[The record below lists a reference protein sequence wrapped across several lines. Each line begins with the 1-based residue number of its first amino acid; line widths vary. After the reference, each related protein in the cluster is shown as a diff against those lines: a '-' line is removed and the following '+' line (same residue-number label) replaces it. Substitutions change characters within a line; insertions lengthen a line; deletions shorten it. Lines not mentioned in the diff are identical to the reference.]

1 MKLTTIIAI
10 FLLLMTFGCKENSRN
25 SSGENSVHFS
35 SENLG
40 MPVGLHF
47 FENEYHLFY
56 KYAENDSMNGLGH
69 LVSEDLV
76 SWEET
81 TPAFEFTSEE
91 QFTSASIVRDWNNSS
106 GLGNEDNVILAYVL
120 KKDILSVSYSYD
132 LGESWKN
139 WVENINLDAPVI
151 GVNDFKVIWNEDAQK
166 WILVLLI
173 DYDVE
178 FYASDDLRNWEF
190 QSKFDSES
198 TVKKG
203 TWAGVEFFPVEYKET
218 TEIKWCLAISTTEGA
233 KNEGL
238 GTQYFVGNFNDLQ
251 FSTTDDVKW
260 MDGGT
265 DYYSPVVL
273 SDYLLLNKT
282 PYSIA
287 KINKNPSLTLAR
299 SLFLIKR
306 YNEYFIT
313 SKPVKEINQLKHKT
327 KQLAAQEFE
336 GKLNIKQRQQLPL
349 EISLT
354 FDLNNRIYLDFAE
367 VFGVTFENENQDK
380 LIVGYHNERR
390 YFFIAFNNEIVFT
403 PCVIEQREVEIQLI
417 VNDSSLELFVMDG
430 FISMTKS
437 YSTETILN
445 QLSLFTEG
453 GKIALK
459 GADLT
464 ELEGIR

>member
-1 MKLTTIIAI
+1 MVTV
-10 FLLLMTFGCKENSRN
+10 GCKENSRN
-25 SSGENSVHFS
+25 SLGKSSVLYS

-40 MPVGLHF
+40 TPVAMHL

-56 KYAENDSMNGLGH
+56 RYAENDSINGLGH
-69 LVSEDLV
+69 LVSDDLL

-81 TPAFEFTSEE
+81 TPAFEFSSQE
-91 QFTSASIVRDWNNSS
+91 QFKSASIVRDWNNNS
-106 GLGNEDNVILAYVL
+106 GLGNENTIILAYVL
-120 KKDILSVSYSYD
+120 KKDILSVLYSTD
-132 LGESWKN
+132 LGKSWQN
-139 WVENINLDAPVI
+139 WIENINLEAPVV
-151 GVNDFKVIWNEDAQK
+151 GVNDLKVTWNEDAQK
-166 WILVLLI
+166 WILVLLK
-173 DYDVE
+173 DYGVE
-178 FYASDDLRNWEF
+178 FYASNDLRNWTF
-190 QSKFDSES
+190 QSQFDSES

-203 TWAGVEFFPVEYKET
+203 MWTGVEFFPIEYKET

-251 FSTTDDVKW
+251 FYSSNDVKW

-287 KINKNPSLTLAR
+287 KIDKDPSLTLAR

-313 SKPVKEINQLKHKT
+313 SEPVKEIDQLKHKT
-327 KQLAAQEFE
+327 KQLAGQEFQ
-336 GKLNIKQRQQLPL
+336 GKLNIKQTQQLPL
-349 EISLT
+349 EMNLT

-367 VFGVTFENENQDK
+367 VFGITLENENQDK
-380 LIVGYHNERR
+380 LMVGYHNERR
-390 YFFIAFNNEIVFT
+390 YFFIAFNNEIVFA
-403 PCVIEQREVEIQLI
+403 PCVIEQPEVEMKLI
-417 VNDSSLELFVMDG
+417 INESSVELFAMDG

-437 YSTETILN
+437 YSSETILN

-453 GKIALK
+453 GKITLK
-459 GADLT
+459 NGTVCKLT
-464 ELEGIR
+464 SIN

>member
-1 MKLTTIIAI
+1 
-10 FLLLMTFGCKENSRN
+10 MTFGCKENSRN
-25 SSGENSVHFS
+25 SSGKNSVHFS
-35 SENLG
+35 SKNLG
-40 MPVGLHF
+40 MPVNLHF

-56 KYAENDSMNGLGH
+56 RYAENDSMNGLGH

-81 TPAFEFTSEE
+81 TPVFELTSEE

-106 GLGNEDNVILAYVL
+106 GLGNENTIILAYVL
-120 KKDILSVSYSYD
+120 KEDILSASYSTD
-132 LGESWKN
+132 LGKSWKN

-151 GVNDFKVIWNEDAQK
+151 GVNDIKVTWNEDAQK
-166 WILVLLI
+166 WVLVLLK
-173 DYDVE
+173 DYVVE
-178 FYASDDLRNWEF
+178 FHASDDLRNWEF
-190 QSKFDSES
+190 QSQFDSES

-203 TWAGVEFFPVEYKET
+203 MWTGVEFFPIEYKET

-251 FSTTDDVKW
+251 FHTTDDVKW

-287 KINKNPSLTLAR
+287 KIDKNPSLTLAR
-299 SLFLIKR
+299 SLFLVKR
-306 YNEYFIT
+306 YNESFIT
-313 SKPVKEINQLKHKT
+313 STPVKEIDQLKHKT
-327 KQLAAQEFE
+327 KQLAGQEFE
-336 GKLNIKQRQQLPL
+336 GKLNIKQTQQLPL
-349 EISLT
+349 EISLI
-354 FDLNNRIYLDFAE
+354 FELNNRIYLDFAE
-367 VFGVTFENENQDK
+367 VFGVIFENENQDK
-380 LIVGYHNERR
+380 LVVGYHNERR
-390 YFFIAFNNEIVFT
+390 YFFIAFNNEIVFA
-403 PCVIEQREVEIQLI
+403 PCVIEQPEVEIKLI
-417 VNDSSLELFVMDG
+417 VNESSVELFALDG

-437 YSTETILN
+437 YSSETILN

-453 GKIALK
+453 GKITLK
-459 GADLT
+459 NGMVCQLSS
-464 ELEGIR
+464 IN

>member
-1 MKLTTIIAI
+1 MKPTTIVAI
-10 FLLLMTFGCKENSRN
+10 LLLLVTFGCKKNGLN
-25 SSGENSVHFS
+25 SSGKKSVSFS
-35 SENLG
+35 SANLG
-40 MPVGLHF
+40 TTVDLHF

-56 KYAENDSMNGLGH
+56 KYAENDSIDGLGH
-69 LVSEDLV
+69 LISDNLL

-81 TPAFEFTSEE
+81 TPAFEFNSQE
-91 QFTSASIVRDWNNSS
+91 QFKSVSIVRDWNNIS
-106 GLGNEDNVILAYVL
+106 GLGNENNVILAYVL
-120 KKDILSVSYSYD
+120 KEDILSISFSTD
-132 LGESWKN
+132 FGKNWKN
-139 WVENINLDAPVI
+139 WPENINLDASLI
-151 GVNDFKVIWNEDAQK
+151 EVNDIKVTWNEDAQK
-166 WILVLLI
+166 WVLVLLKN
-173 DYDVE
+173 YDVE
-178 FYASDDLRNWEF
+178 FYASNDLMNWEF
-190 QSKFDSES
+190 QSQFDTEP
-198 TVKKG
+198 TVQKG
-203 TWAGVEFFPVEYKET
+203 NWTNVEFYPIEYKET

-238 GTQYFVGNFNDLQ
+238 GTQYFVGDFYNLQ
-251 FSTTDDVKW
+251 FHTTDDVKW

-287 KINKNPSLTLAR
+287 KIDNNPSLTLAR

-313 SKPVKEINQLKHKT
+313 SEPVKEINELEHKT
-327 KQLAAQEFE
+327 KQLAGQGFE
-336 GKLNIKQRQQLPL
+336 GKLNIKQTQQLPL
-349 EISLT
+349 EINLT

-403 PCVIEQREVEIQLI
+403 PCVIEQPEVEMKLI
-417 VNDSSLELFVMDG
+417 INESSVEFFAMDG
-430 FISMTKS
+430 FVSMTKS
-437 YSTETILN
+437 YASEPILN

-453 GKIALK
+453 GKITLK
-459 GADLT
+459 NGTVCKLT
-464 ELEGIR
+464 SIN